1 MAFNAQSQFKL
12 VEIGDSTARIK
23 MNASLESIPGTPDQL
38 LAAGSA
44 KLKGSQD
51 GELAINTFTGMIS
64 SAKVK
69 GKISGKVMVLY
80 NEVPL
85 TITTERHTATRIL

>member
-51 GELAINTFTGMIS
+51 GELAINTVTGMIS

-85 TITTERHTATRIL
+85 TITTERHTTTRIL